1 MLIYPH
7 LTDEEPEAL
16 FCAVICPRWICF
28 NGGLLALDT
37 WSTADGH
44 SDPVQTDSG

>member
-16 FCAVICPRWICF
+16 FCAVICLRWICF
-28 NGGLLALDT
+28 NGGPLVLDT
-37 WSTADGH
+37 VGTADRLT
-44 SDPVQTDSG
+44 DPVQTVSG